1 MNLTK
6 ADIMKRTIAALIF
19 ASTTLLAAACGDGQ
33 GNNDQPDAGSVADAR
48 VTDASTRF
56 ASEAD
61 MLSWLRQE
69 EKLAHDVYIALIDKA
84 PPFTNIAASEQTH
97 TDAVKALLLQYG
109 IPDPAA
115 SLAPGQ
121 FSIPALQALHDAL
134 VAKGTRSVL
143 DAITVGLEI
152 EELDIKDIREM
163 RDIAS
168 HADVLAMLSN
178 LERGSRNHLRAF
190 WKQLQQNGGT
200 YTPTHLTQAEFDS
213 IANSPQEMGAR

>member
-1 MNLTK
+1 MN
-6 ADIMKRTIAALIF
+6 RTIAALIF
-19 ASTTLLAAACGDGQ
+19 ASSTLVAAACGDGQ
-33 GNNDQPDAGSVADAR
+33 GTNQPDATALADAR
-48 VTDASTRF
+48 VIDASTRF
-56 ASEAD
+56 ASEAE

-69 EKLAHDVYIALIDKA
+69 EKLAHDVYIALVDKA
-84 PPFTNIAASEQTH
+84 PSFTNIAASEQTH

-115 SLAPGQ
+115 NLAAGQ

-152 EELDIKDIREM
+152 EELDIADLREM
-163 RDIAS
+163 RDIAT
-168 HADVLAMLSN
+168 HADVLAMMTN

-200 YTPTHLTQAEFDS
+200 YTPKHLTQAEFDA
-213 IANSPQEMGAR
+213 IATSPQEMGAR